1 MQENGIINQILGLFE
16 DPLILIASLWIIGI
30 IIAVAIFR
38 KSKGSMEPARPT
50 KLKTSKVKVKGHL
63 IKQMQKMSSEAERNK
78 DLTVPLVRTRQE
90 IVSEMFES
98 KTRAI
103 GLVAST
109 SSGHIPI
116 SYTPLARFLKERNV
130 ATDTVSAIIAGLMEE
145 ENEEDVKAI
154 IEAAADSPG
163 VNLIGAELDKAKML
177 AVEEWRNVKEPSEN

>member
-1 MQENGIINQILGLFE
+1 MQETGIIEQILALFE
-16 DPLILIASLWIIGI
+16 DPLILIVTLWVIGM

-38 KSKGSMEPARPT
+38 KPKGSKEPAKPT
-50 KLKTSKVKVKGHL
+50 KQKTSKVKVKGPL

-78 DLTVPLVRTRQE
+78 DLTVPPVRSRQE
-90 IVSEMFES
+90 IVTEMFES

-109 SSGHIPI
+109 SSGHLPM

-130 ATDTVSAIIAGLMEE
+130 AEDTISAIIAGLMEE
-145 ENEEDVKAI
+145 ENEEDVKSI

-163 VNLIGAELDKAKML
+163 VNLIGAELNKAKML
-177 AVEEWRNVKEPSEN
+177 AVEEWRNVKKPSET